1 MLLKYDIT
9 KAVGKITQDHGL
21 LCDDVHNVEILKVK
35 QMFLK
40 HLQKVILELNEPRTL
55 QGLLEDYKTILHNL
69 GFSTYSVKSA
79 AIKTLIQKEFGDDVG
94 FHLQYHRNQGTLVYD
109 NGAGGSYIETT
120 IYPWG
125 VSDEQLLNT
134 VARRL
139 NDQLR
144 NNPATIAE
152 LENDKE

>member
-55 QGLLEDYKTILHNL
+55 
-69 GFSTYSVKSA
+69 
-79 AIKTLIQKEFGDDVG
+79 
-94 FHLQYHRNQGTLVYD
+94 
-109 NGAGGSYIETT
+109 
-120 IYPWG
+120 
-125 VSDEQLLNT
+125 
-134 VARRL
+134 
-139 NDQLR
+139 
-144 NNPATIAE
+144 
-152 LENDKE
+152 